1 MYYCTDCG
9 MDFNKPKIIY
19 EKHRLSTP
27 PYEKIRVCPFCGGN
41 EIKEKEFSH
50 CRCCGIKINNPDKKY
65 CSIQCEKNG
74 KKLWELQRKRLKL
87 EKCNPINI
95 ILKELNDYNKKNK
108 TNLSYG
114 QYVAFIKYKKGK
126 KK

>member
-9 MDFNKPKIIY
+9 IEFNKPKNIY
-19 EKHRLSTP
+19 EKHTLSSP
-27 PYEKIRVCPFCGGN
+27 PYEKISVCPHCGGN

-50 CRCCGIKINNPDKKY
+50 CRCCGIKINTPERKY
-65 CSIQCEKNG
+65 CSKECERKG

-87 EKCNPINI
+87 ERVNPINI
-95 ILKELNDYNKKNK
+95 IIRELKDYNKKNK
-108 TNLSYG
+108 TNFSYG